1 MLIYKQR
8 LLKIASTQFYIFSFH
23 FVEEMLFLKKAIYVT
38 DFGGDRFSRNSKRCY
53 FANKLT
59 SCMGML
65 LAVFT
70 SHLVMN
76 ITICPA
82 L

>member
-1 MLIYKQR
+1 MTKNQR
-8 LLKIASTQFYIFSFH
+8 MLKIASTVCYLFSFH
-23 FVEEMLFLKKAIYVT
+23 FLEEVLFPKKAVYVT
-38 DFGGDRFSRNSKRCY
+38 DFSSDRFSRNSKRCY